1 MKKLTIT
8 IAIVLGMTIGVK
20 AQQYG
25 GGLFERGYVSDEVY
39 FGAGN
44 DYYGNRTGEGLI
56 VLPNGHGET
65 DDQNGTPLGSGIV
78 MLVGLSAAYA
88 FAKRRKEE

>member
-1 MKKLTIT
+1 MKKTLTT
-8 IAIVLGMTIGVK
+8 LAIVLGMTIGVK

-56 VLPNGHGET
+56 VLPNGHGQN
-65 DDQNGTPLGSGIV
+65 DDQDAPLGSGLA
-78 MLVGLSAAYA
+78 MLVGLGAAYA